1 MGFTARFGTIAVVA
15 AVAGLVLASSGP
27 IKAALMGEAAI
38 KARVAAMK
46 DNGKNVKAIQGFLKE
61 GKGTAADVAKHATA
75 IAATAKKIP
84 SLFPKGSG
92 RGDLSD
98 KQTRALPAI
107 WTDWA
112 GFEKHAGAL
121 QTAAEKLATVAKA
134 GDKDAIGKQVAEVGK
149 ACGGCHKAFR
159 GEEVK

>member
-1 MGFTARFGTIAVVA
+1 MGFTARLGTIAVTA
-15 AVAGLVLASSGP
+15 AVAGLMLASSGP

-38 KARVAAMK
+38 KARVSAMK
-46 DNGKNVKAIQGFLKE
+46 DNGKNMKAIQGFVKE
-61 GKGTAADVAKHATA
+61 GKGSAADVAKHASA
-75 IAATAKKIP
+75 VAATAKKIP
-84 SLFPKGSG
+84 GLFPKGSG
-92 RGDLSD
+92 RGDFSD
-98 KQTRALPAI
+98 KETRALPVI

-112 GFEKHAGAL
+112 GFEKASKTL
-121 QTAAEKLATVAKA
+121 ETAAEKLATVAKA